1 MLSDKDACNLM
12 EKLKKVLECMVYGTV
27 EVYKLDYPS
36 AIQVII
42 RSDALKWGYMLD
54 GFNYASYNMM
64 LKFFPKGFSENIKQ
78 QYSNITL
85 KINIYKNGGEF
96 M

>member
-1 MLSDKDACNLM
+1 MLSDKDACILM
-12 EKLKKVLECMVYGTV
+12 EKLKKTLECMVYGTV

-36 AIQVII
+36 VIHVII

-64 LKFFPKGFSENIKQ
+64 LNNYVEILSKRIFREYKTAILKYYIKDK
-78 QYSNITL
+78 YL
-85 KINIYKNGGEF
+85 
-96 M
+96 